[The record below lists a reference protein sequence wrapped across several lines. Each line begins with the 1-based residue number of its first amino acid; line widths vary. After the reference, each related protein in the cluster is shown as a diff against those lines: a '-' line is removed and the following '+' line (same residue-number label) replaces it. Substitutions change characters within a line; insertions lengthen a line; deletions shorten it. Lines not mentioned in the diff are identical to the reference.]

1 MRGFNLRLNKN
12 LTIALFFLIYFLTTF
27 FPGGAAFAVAPPLDV
42 QKAVPPDLLPANPRG
57 YGAMISPAAGAGR
70 SVFYS
75 MGDGAGVNLVEYLK
89 TNNNVSI
96 IVIAVEFSDVKMTPS
111 GFAGINSMLGE
122 MCRFFSQQSNQ
133 KLNLTAYPSPRVYKL
148 NNTMGRYGN
157 SDDAEALVRDAVA
170 ACDAEVDF
178 SKYQCVMVAHAGY
191 GDETNPSD
199 YGTSDIWSK
208 YWYSSGYSVS
218 TADGVSVSGATI
230 VPELE
235 YEGVSPLG
243 VICHEFGHQLG
254 LPDLYDTSY
263 STEGGIGRWSLMAT
277 GAYNGVPRGSRPAF
291 LDPWCRKRLGWI
303 EYEKLTGDYRDF
315 NFESGRVYQIV
326 ADAAGSEQDYFLLEK
341 RFKDPAG
348 YDAGL
353 PSEGLLIYHVNAVRE
368 RENSLS
374 PNNYSPGLIWL
385 MCANGK
391 DHLTVSPRSKIRGL
405 ETDPYPS
412 GDSRDFYFYSLPS
425 SKTWGGIDSGV
436 AVRNIRKTSGGA
448 SMIVTADI
456 YSGARAEKF
465 FAAALFLAPG
475 LANRAV
481 LIVKPRSGVTDGV
494 TAVFNGDAS
503 AAGTQKLIKSSDGR
517 YYYLI
522 FGVPAGAGRVSA
534 TLSGSRAG
542 EAVNVSEENIFYY

>member
-1 MRGFNLRLNKN
+1 MRFNKILL
-12 LTIALFFLIYFLTTF
+12 IAFFFSIYFLASF
-27 FPGGAAFAVAPPLDV
+27 LFSDAAFAVAPPLDV
-42 QKAVPPDLLPANPRG
+42 QKAVPPDLLPASPRG
-57 YGAMISPAAGAGR
+57 YGAMVSPAGATGR
-70 SVFYS
+70 GVFYS
-75 MGDGAGVNLVEYLK
+75 MGDGAGVNLVDYIK
-89 TNNNVSI
+89 TNGSVSI
-96 IVIAVEFSDVKMTPS
+96 IVIAVEFSDVKMTPA

-122 MCRFFSQQSNQ
+122 MCRFFVQQSNQ
-133 KLNLTAYPSPRVYKL
+133 KLNFIAYPSPRVYKL

-170 ACDAEVDF
+170 ACDGEVDF

-208 YWYSSGYSVS
+208 YWYSSGYPVS
-218 TADGVSVSGATI
+218 TADGVNVSGATI

-277 GAYNGVPRGSRPAF
+277 GAYNGVPKGSRPAL
-291 LDPWCRKRLGWI
+291 LDPWCRKRLGWV
-303 EYEKLTGDYRDF
+303 EYEKLSGDYRDF
-315 NFESGRVYQIV
+315 NFETGRVYQIV
-326 ADAAGSEQDYFLLEK
+326 SGAAGSAQDYFLFEK

-353 PSEGLLIYHVNAVRE
+353 PGEGLLIYHVNAVSE

-391 DHLTVSPRSKIRGL
+391 DHLTASPRSKIRGL
-405 ETDPYPS
+405 ETDPYPA
-412 GDSRDFYFYSLPS
+412 GDSRDFYFYSVPS
-425 SKTWGGIDSGV
+425 SKTWSGMESGV
-436 AVRNIRKTSGGA
+436 AVR
-448 SMIVTADI
+448 
-456 YSGARAEKF
+456 
-465 FAAALFLAPG
+465 
-475 LANRAV
+475 
-481 LIVKPRSGVTDGV
+481 
-494 TAVFNGDAS
+494 
-503 AAGTQKLIKSSDGR
+503 
-517 YYYLI
+517 
-522 FGVPAGAGRVSA
+522 
-534 TLSGSRAG
+534 
-542 EAVNVSEENIFYY
+542 